1 MGITANT
8 AITMKICLLLLASI
22 VANALADDDSYVTL
36 VKGYIDAGTCDT
48 VSSNDNCGDDATSYY
63 NLFTYNG
70 KYVVISSQVPDHD
83 AESDQLNDNGNRRC
97 ERWQFMEIPIN
108 PSKGTTATSTS
119 MGTVGLAVTGGAFF
133 NALSSSDGDVAFT
146 NEGVTLDSCFGH
158 SSDVTTTTI
167 KHVSGTYSGLGS
179 MDDDYSYDED
189 AYEDGSCNLDK
200 ANGAVHPTTGD
211 PWVPVYYYGE
221 DGASSLCSAA

>member
-1 MGITANT
+1 MGTANT

-83 AESDQLNDNGNRRC
+83 AESDQLNDNGNSHQPLKGHHADINLHGHRR
-97 ERWQFMEIPIN
+97 
-108 PSKGTTATSTS
+108 
-119 MGTVGLAVTGGAFF
+119 TGR
-133 NALSSSDGDVAFT
+133 D
-146 NEGVTLDSCFGH
+146 
-158 SSDVTTTTI
+158 
-167 KHVSGTYSGLGS
+167 
-179 MDDDYSYDED
+179 
-189 AYEDGSCNLDK
+189 
-200 ANGAVHPTTGD
+200 
-211 PWVPVYYYGE
+211 WR
-221 DGASSLCSAA
+221 SL